1 MDLRAMRKYFGEGI
15 VILHDTIYQLTY
27 KEKKIFVYNM
37 DFRKINELAITT
49 TMDRG
54 GGCLLIAKIQ
64 RALISRL
71 VTLVGICYRRRR
83 FVTIHQ
89 NA

>member
-49 TMDRG
+49 DNGQGWGMTTDSKNTKSSYIQVGHSRWN
-54 GGCLLIAKIQ
+54 LL
-64 RALISRL
+64 
-71 VTLVGICYRRRR
+71 
-83 FVTIHQ
+83 
-89 NA
+89 